1 MEKKEY
7 LVEITNKLKRLVNK
21 DKSFTNLYDALF
33 NEKINLYKR
42 FDYED
47 SYNRGLKI
55 KEVLDKITSIVYRP
69 HIKQESRE
77 IILRSELSPSLSTES
92 FLKTM
97 KDVKNWKYKGKDISP
112 EYVHSLESYDSL
124 ITYENTFIALLV
136 NEISAEIKDIL
147 SSLAPITLSIE
158 EEFEV
163 TGLTYGEF
171 SLVNQFESR
180 DDLDLFS
187 KESSYKVRV
196 YKLFKILEHK
206 VKLIKNSE
214 LYKLN
219 VTKIKKDRT
228 IIPTNILL
236 HDILYSYCYKFYKEN
251 YAFESEDKSL
261 LNSYYYN
268 YVFVSLIEYLAKNK
282 IGKTS
287 FSNKANIY
295 FDEANRI
302 HFSTLAFK
310 KDMFSF
316 LIKEDDNNFGFYIE
330 TRLIDKAI
338 RVNTNVDNSRRSLN
352 YLLTSLEYSLENE
365 ANINLI
371 MSSKKGISKTLF
383 TMNNS
388 SGNYSNV
395 LNLSLYKKNH
405 DLLFKNYVNSLMLL
419 VNADKE
425 LFISK
430 CPVCGKSEITFDGFN
445 YHCENCH
452 ATYSF
457 NNTSENDYMW
467 IKSFRR
473 VR

>member
-1 MEKKEY
+1 MDKKEY

-124 ITYENTFIALLV
+124 IIYENTFIALLV

-196 YKLFKILEHK
+196 
-206 VKLIKNSE
+206 
-214 LYKLN
+214 
-219 VTKIKKDRT
+219 
-228 IIPTNILL
+228 
-236 HDILYSYCYKFYKEN
+236 
-251 YAFESEDKSL
+251 
-261 LNSYYYN
+261 
-268 YVFVSLIEYLAKNK
+268 
-282 IGKTS
+282 
-287 FSNKANIY
+287 
-295 FDEANRI
+295 
-302 HFSTLAFK
+302 
-310 KDMFSF
+310 
-316 LIKEDDNNFGFYIE
+316 
-330 TRLIDKAI
+330 
-338 RVNTNVDNSRRSLN
+338 
-352 YLLTSLEYSLENE
+352 
-365 ANINLI
+365 
-371 MSSKKGISKTLF
+371 
-383 TMNNS
+383 
-388 SGNYSNV
+388 
-395 LNLSLYKKNH
+395 
-405 DLLFKNYVNSLMLL
+405 
-419 VNADKE
+419 
-425 LFISK
+425 
-430 CPVCGKSEITFDGFN
+430 
-445 YHCENCH
+445 
-452 ATYSF
+452 
-457 NNTSENDYMW
+457 
-467 IKSFRR
+467 
-473 VR
+473 